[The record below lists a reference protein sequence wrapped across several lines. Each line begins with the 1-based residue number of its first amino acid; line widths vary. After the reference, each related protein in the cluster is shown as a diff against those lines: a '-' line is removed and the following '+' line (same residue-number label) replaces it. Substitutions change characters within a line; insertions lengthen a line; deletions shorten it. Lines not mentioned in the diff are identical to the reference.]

1 MVLQS
6 SDFSGM
12 NCHRPYNEKK
22 KAFQCKLNDSDM
34 LV

>member
-12 NCHRPYNEKK
+12 NYHRSYNEKK
-22 KAFQCKLNDSDM
+22 MFQCKLNDSDM